1 MRKILRL
8 EEALLLLFAV
18 ALAAVMAWT
27 RSFRMA
33 SYWHPRFLQ
42 CIGALAILLA
52 GRSWLRER
60 DGRRALA
67 TLATVGRDFLPFFG
81 VLLLYE
87 TLHDLTPLLR
97 PDVVDGAL
105 VRIDRAVFGVDAA
118 YWLGQRATP
127 TLTRVMVYCYASYFV
142 APPLLGALVYWRGD
156 RRLFRDLMVSGVMT
170 SLIGYLGYLAVPA
183 VGPYV
188 YQAELFPTR
197 LPGGGPETH
206 LFIRAIDDLR
216 GVARDC
222 FPSLHT
228 AHTTVVLAFAA
239 RFSRWAFLAYL
250 PVAVGLYLST
260 VYLRMHYVV
269 DVAAGF
275 ATAAAATWL
284 GPRLDRWWS
293 GDASRSSSSSTS
305 SPSSCR

>member
-1 MRKILRL
+1 MRKVLRL
-8 EEALLLLFAV
+8 EEVLLLLFAV
-18 ALAAVMAWT
+18 ALLAVAAAT
-27 RSFRMA
+27 RTWRFA

-42 CIGALAILLA
+42 CVAVLALVVAW
-52 GRSWLRER
+52 RSWRRER
-60 DGRRALA
+60 SLARAGA
-67 TLATVGRDFLPFFG
+67 QVAAVGRDFLPFFG

-105 VRIDRAVFGVDAA
+105 VRIDRAVFGVDVA

-142 APPLLGALVYWRGD
+142 APPLLGAAVYFAGD

-170 SLIGYLGYLAVPA
+170 SLLGYLGYLLVPA

-188 YQAELFPTR
+188 FQAELFPTR

-228 AHTTVVLAFAA
+228 AHTTVALVFAA

-250 PVAVGLYLST
+250 PVALGLYLST
-260 VYLRMHYVV
+260 LYLRMHYVV

-275 ATAAAATWL
+275 ATAAAAIWL

-293 GDASRSSSSSTS
+293 SRSA
-305 SPSSCR
+305 SCAPNP